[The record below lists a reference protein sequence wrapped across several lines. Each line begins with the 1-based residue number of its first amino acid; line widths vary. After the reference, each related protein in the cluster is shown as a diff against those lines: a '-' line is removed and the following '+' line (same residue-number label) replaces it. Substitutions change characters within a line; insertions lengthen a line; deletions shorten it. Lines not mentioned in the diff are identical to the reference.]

1 MLLSCSGVPKLPDP
15 ISWPCSG
22 HTVALAK
29 ASYIM
34 QWPTLA
40 WPNDVGP
47 NDVGPND
54 VAPDEPWQP
63 EVFSRIIFL
72 GSPNFANRGLNF
84 AINR

>member
-1 MLLSCSGVPKLPDP
+1 
-15 ISWPCSG
+15 
-22 HTVALAK
+22 
-29 ASYIM
+29 M

-84 AINR
+84 AINP